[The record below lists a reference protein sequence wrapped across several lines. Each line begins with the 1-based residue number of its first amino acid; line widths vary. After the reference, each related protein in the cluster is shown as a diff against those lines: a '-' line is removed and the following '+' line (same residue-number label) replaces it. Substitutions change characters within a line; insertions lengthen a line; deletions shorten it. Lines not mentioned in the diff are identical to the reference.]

1 MTPDAPFFAEAVA
14 LLERL
19 IATPSLSRQEDGTA
33 ALLHDFF
40 SRKGLEP
47 RREGHNVWAVAPDFD
62 PTRPTLLLNSHH
74 DTVPPCAGWQRA
86 PFAPTREGD
95 RLYGLGSNDAG
106 GPLVALIAAF
116 LAAARWPHRPFNLI
130 VAATA
135 EEEVSGSGG
144 ISSVLDRL
152 SPNGTLPDAAIV
164 GEPTRMAMAVA
175 ERGLFVVDAEAEG
188 VAGHA
193 ARDEGR
199 NAIYEA
205 LADIEWIRSYRF
217 PKASDLLGP
226 VKMTVTQIEAGTR
239 HNVVPDRCRFVV
251 DVRTN
256 DCYTNEEVLAV
267 MQRHCRSRLVP
278 RSLRLQPSHIAAD
291 HPLVLAAQRLGI
303 ARFGSPTLSDQ
314 ALLPLPSVK
323 MGPGDSAR
331 SHTADEYICLSEI
344 ADGIATYLEL
354 LRALCALWPQAAGR
368 HQHTQS

>member
-1 MTPDAPFFAEAVA
+1 MTDAPPFFAEAVA

-19 IATPSLSRQEDGTA
+19 IATPSLSRQEEGTA

-40 SRKGLEP
+40 SRKGLKP
-47 RREGHNVWAVAPDFD
+47 RREGHNVWVVAPGFD
-62 PTRPTLLLNSHH
+62 AACPTLLLNSHH
-74 DTVPPCAGWQRA
+74 DTVPPCAGWQRD
-86 PFAPTREGD
+86 PYTPQRVGD

-106 GPLVALIAAF
+106 GPLVALIAVF
-116 LAAARWPHRPFNLI
+116 LEAAQWPERSFNLI

-144 ISSVLDRL
+144 IASVLHRL
-152 SPNGTLPDAAIV
+152 SPNGALPDAAIV
-164 GEPTRMAMAVA
+164 GEPTCMAMAVA
-175 ERGLFVVDAEAEG
+175 ERGLFVVDAEAQG

-217 PKASDLLGP
+217 PKVSALLGP

-239 HNVVPDRCRFVV
+239 HNVVPDRCRFVI

-256 DCYTNEEVLAV
+256 DCYTNEEVLAT
-267 MQRHCRSRLVP
+267 MQRHCRSRLVA

-291 HPLVLAAQRLGI
+291 HPLVQAAARLGI
-303 ARFGSPTLSDQ
+303 ERFGSPTLSDQ

-344 ADGIATYLEL
+344 AAGIETYRKL
-354 LRALCALWPQAAGR
+354 LHTLGILWPR
-368 HQHTQS
+368 HRQNARS